1 MRGEGAARLAVAIEQ
16 DLLEADEAVD
26 DAATA
31 PPLGQV
37 RDREEVVLLEALGAA
52 EAEEAVCSWGGRE
65 REGESGRERARAGER
80 VREGGRQDGDHGESE
95 C

>member
-65 REGESGRERARAGER
+65 REER
-80 VREGGRQDGDHGESE
+80 VREGERGWQARRRPWGE
-95 C
+95 